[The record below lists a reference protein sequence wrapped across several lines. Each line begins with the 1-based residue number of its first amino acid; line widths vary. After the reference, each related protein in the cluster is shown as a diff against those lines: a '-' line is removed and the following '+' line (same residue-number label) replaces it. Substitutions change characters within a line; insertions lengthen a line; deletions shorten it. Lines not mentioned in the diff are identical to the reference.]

1 MDFFLSYFLP
11 KSGEPAKIEH
21 IFRKYV
27 VDKYWSTTGLI
38 FQRKSYF
45 PEIANQ
51 NLIVIFL

>member
-1 MDFFLSYFLP
+1 MDFFLSNFLP

-51 NLIVIFL
+51 NLIIIFL